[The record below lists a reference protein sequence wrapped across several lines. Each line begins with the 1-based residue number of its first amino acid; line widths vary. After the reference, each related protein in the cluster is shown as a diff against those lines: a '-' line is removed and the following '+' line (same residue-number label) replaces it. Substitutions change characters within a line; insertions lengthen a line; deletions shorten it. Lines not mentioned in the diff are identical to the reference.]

1 MIFLNLLVKQSL
13 LVIFIAS
20 IGNMDNFAYIE
31 IVFSLLS
38 DGIAKNPGAYHVL
51 QQVIDKMLDMAK
63 NWIKYHLGFLSKN

>member
-20 IGNMDNFAYIE
+20 IANMDNFAYIE